1 LLVALDFHVAW
12 TDTRRTAIRIAA
24 IIRGMKRALAAIAV
38 ILAVIACSDS
48 EQEKPLSE
56 DGEKLYDIRG
66 RILSRDAGD
75 NTVRVDHE
83 RIEGFM
89 EAMVM
94 DYSVRGA
101 KVATLPPDN
110 VRFAAKLHVTDNGYW
125 LTDVKAAP

>member
-1 LLVALDFHVAW
+1 
-12 TDTRRTAIRIAA
+12 
-24 IIRGMKRALAAIAV
+24 MKRALLAIAL
-38 ILAVIACSDS
+38 ILAAACSES
-48 EQEKPLSE
+48 EKEKPLSE

-66 RILSRDAGD
+66 KILSRDTSD
-75 NTVRVDHE
+75 NTLRVDHE

-101 KVATLPPDN
+101 KVADLPPDN
-110 VRFAAKLHVTDNGYW
+110 ARFSAKLHVTDNGYW